1 MFLPTDI
8 KRLHSLP
15 TGFLWVDY
23 LLDGQ
28 GLQRGCLYEL
38 IGPPAVGKSSLA
50 MQLAGQIQRYGGV
63 VVYVDADGSFSSTY
77 ARQLGVQTNELLVLH
92 PAHINQLLQMLHS
105 LHKTLRPDLI
115 IIDSLPALSGQ
126 LESEQPTH
134 PEGTLRY
141 YDDLDCLM
149 RYLNGLM
156 ELHDSVVVAVN
167 QYRQMQDEN
176 GEWTERPACLHIH
189 QTADILLRLAFK
201 PNSFAPNEG
210 GLEISIFKG
219 YADDAPQ
226 RLRAIL
232 HPKLGISPY
241 AEAFMLGVYLRLIQF
256 KDNAFFYREYCLGET
271 FEEAQTH
278 LLQAPQH
285 FYTLRKD
292 IWQGLPQKIQ
302 R

>member
-8 KRLHSLP
+8 KRQHSLP

-23 LLDGQ
+23 LLDRQ
-28 GLQRGCLYEL
+28 GLQRGCLYEI

-63 VVYVDADGSFSSTY
+63 VVYVDADGSLSPSY

-105 LHKTLRPDLI
+105 LHKTLTPDLI
-115 IIDSLPALSGQ
+115 VIDSLPALSGQ

-134 PEGTLRY
+134 PDGTLRY
-141 YDDLDCLM
+141 YDDLDRLM

-156 ELHDSVVVAVN
+156 ELHDSVVVAIN
-167 QYRQMQDEN
+167 QYRKVQNEE
-176 GEWTERPACLHIH
+176 GEWTDCPACLHVH
-189 QTADILLRLAFK
+189 QTADVLLRLAFK
-201 PNSFAPNEG
+201 PNSFALSEG

-219 YADDAPQ
+219 YDDASPQ

-232 HPKLGISPY
+232 HPQFGINPY
-241 AEAFMLGVYLRLIQF
+241 AEAFMLGVYLRLIHF
-256 KDNAFFYREYCLGET
+256 KVNAFFYREICLGDT
-271 FEEAQTH
+271 FEEAQQH
-278 LLQAPQH
+278 LLHAPQH
-285 FYTLRKD
+285 FYTLRNE
-292 IWQGLPQKIQ
+292 IWQGLSQKIQ